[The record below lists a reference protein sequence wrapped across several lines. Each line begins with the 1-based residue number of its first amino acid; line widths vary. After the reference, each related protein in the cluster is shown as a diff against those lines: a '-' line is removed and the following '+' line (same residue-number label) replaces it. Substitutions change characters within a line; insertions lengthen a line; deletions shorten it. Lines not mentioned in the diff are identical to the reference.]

1 MWSGPR
7 GVNTAR
13 SLPMGSAEV
22 PLDSL
27 QRHDPSLSAPAVGLS
42 LAGSGLVTAMLAGG
56 TGLSSF
62 FDPVSLTVVA
72 GSVTGLLLA
81 AFGLR
86 GTGRAFATLLWGGG
100 TPDLAHSTA
109 FFLSAAA
116 LSLLCGCAGSLIGLV
131 QLLQQIGD
139 PSALG
144 AAAAVAMLSSL
155 YGLMGAAGAVGGAV
169 SVAKREPSGTA
180 VEAAAGTS
188 LALVGAGG
196 IALFAVPGLTFL
208 LVMTAL

>member
-1 MWSGPR
+1 
-7 GVNTAR
+7 
-13 SLPMGSAEV
+13 MGSAEV

-27 QRHDPSLSAPAVGLS
+27 DRHEPSLPAPAVGVS
-42 LAGSGLVTAMLAGG
+42 LAASGLVTAMAAGG
-56 TGLSSF
+56 AGVSTF
-62 FDPVSLTVVA
+62 FDPISLTVVA
-72 GSVTGLLLA
+72 GTVTGLLLA
-81 AFGLR
+81 AFGLQ
-86 GTGRAFATLLWGGG
+86 GTGRAFATLLWGGSV
-100 TPDLAHSTA
+100 PDLAHSTA

-131 QLLQQIGD
+131 QLLQQLGD
-139 PSALG
+139 PSTLG
-144 AAAAVAMLSSL
+144 PAAAVAMLSSL

-169 SVAKREPSGTA
+169 SVARREPSGAA
-180 VEAAAGTS
+180 VEATAGTS